1 MLRVRRV
8 TKSFGGLKAVDDVDL
23 EVERGSLTLL
33 IGPNGSGKT
42 TLINTISG
50 VYKPDSG
57 DVIFDGQ
64 DITGWESHRI
74 FSAGLVRTFQT
85 PALFPKM
92 TVLENVLVAARDNEG
107 EKPLNAILT
116 KGWMKEEERTVKRA
130 LEILSIVELGDKWNS
145 YAYQLSGGQMKLLE
159 IAKVLM
165 TEPKMIMMD
174 EPIAGVLPKLAH
186 EILELL
192 VDLKMNGGLT
202 FLMVEH
208 RLDIMLGY
216 ADHVYVMH
224 NGKMIYSGKP
234 TEALKDPLVI
244 EAYLGG

>member
-64 DITGWESHRI
+64 DITGWEPHRI

-192 VDLKMNGGLT
+192 VDLKMNGRLT

-224 NGKMIYSGKP
+224 NGKMMYSGKP